1 MSETPEQRQ
10 RPDRRHQARGGRRT
24 GDADDLAPLV
34 LLVGDNPA
42 VVPLAEAVLA
52 KLRFAVT
59 TLGTVDH
66 ALNVV
71 PTLRPDII
79 VAASDDA
86 PRLRLEIPVHLPV
99 VSLTDGMRDD
109 PESLITAIREAL
121 ARPAP

>member
-1 MSETPEQRQ
+1 MSETPELRQ
-10 RPDRRHQARGGRRT
+10 RPDRRQQARGGRRT

-34 LLVGDNPA
+34 LLVGDDPA

-99 VSLTDGMRDD
+99 VCLTDGMRED

-121 ARPAP
+121 ARPAS